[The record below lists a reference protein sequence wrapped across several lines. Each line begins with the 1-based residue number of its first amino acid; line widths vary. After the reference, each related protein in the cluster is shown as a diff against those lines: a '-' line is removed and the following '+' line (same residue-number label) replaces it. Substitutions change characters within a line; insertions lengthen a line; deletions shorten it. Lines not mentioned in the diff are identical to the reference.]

1 MVLAG
6 YQLRVVY
13 SLIVYYAQ
21 HFANNIFYICI
32 ANSSIAVKRNTLQQ
46 SRHRAASQVL
56 YTWHGMAATNYRNMS
71 SSSSSMSVGS
81 VSTPTLYFATTTRVC
96 MCQVLTLLNI
106 YRVFHIYETILKAKP
121 TPFPRAESRV
131 NLVS

>member
-6 YQLRVVY
+6 YQLRVVH

-21 HFANNIFYICI
+21 HFANNIFYI
-32 ANSSIAVKRNTLQQ
+32 ANSSIAAKRNTLQQ

-56 YTWHGMAATNYRNMS
+56 YAWHGMAATNYRNM

-81 VSTPTLYFATTTRVC
+81 VSTPTLYFATTTREC
-96 MCQVLTLLNI
+96 MCQVLSLLNI
-106 YRVFHIYETILKAKP
+106 YRVFRIYETILKAKP